1 MSRTFPR
8 AMGAIPEKCVSRMV
22 RMEGLTATNYIPP
35 NDFAMLA
42 HGEAK
47 SNCVAVEIRW
57 KKILEK
63 TKNANLKI
71 RHYRI
76 RYAAEAARVCFGL
89 AFSSPSQRTLTI
101 FETPGSCMVTP
112 YSTLPISM
120 VLRLWVTTM
129 N

>member
-63 TKNANLKI
+63 TKNANLNKKTKNANLKI

-112 YSTLPISM
+112 
-120 VLRLWVTTM
+120 
-129 N
+129 